1 MEVRLYLKS
10 VNEAAKLADYK
21 QGLNNF
27 VFPAIIDRYE
37 GQLKELARI
46 ICGEI
51 PYPETLYKHDI
62 RVHKVSL
69 DAVKNIR

>member
-10 VNEAAKLADYK
+10 VNEAAKLAGYK

-37 GQLKELARI
+37 G
-46 ICGEI
+46 
-51 PYPETLYKHDI
+51 
-62 RVHKVSL
+62 
-69 DAVKNIR
+69 